1 MTSRPSVPTLTE
13 RELWLMEKAWE
24 CSRLWRDTATA
35 TTWLATSSWDG
46 VGYEQQCAESA
57 PQTPAPAL
65 LTAAQVADLADAL
78 ELSEYSGATGDD
90 VQRLSD
96 AVHAVIPF
104 TTLNIQTAAR
114 WLLAAHAR
122 VAA

>member
-1 MTSRPSVPTLTE
+1 MSAHPMTPRPEVPTLTE

-35 TTWLATSSWDG
+35 ATWLATSSWDG

-65 LTAAQVADLADAL
+65 LTAAQVRDLTAAV
-78 ELSEYSGATGDD
+78 EMPGNTQEEM
-90 VQRLSD
+90 RLRREEID
-96 AVHAVIPF
+96 RIVCRM
-104 TTLNIQTAAR
+104 TDYDLAR

-122 VAA
+122 VAV